1 MRGHKLT
8 REQIYRIQVGSAI
21 TAVDNVGCVRVT
33 KGGRITK
40 VYGAMAAVTATL
52 ELNRVR
58 AGTKAVVGTVAATTS
73 GVLMTSLDNTNVLE
87 GDYLAMDV
95 NAIGTLPTGATLTVH
110 VEQ

>member
-8 REQIYRIQVGSAI
+8 REQIYQIQVGSAI
-21 TAVDNVGCVRVT
+21 TAVNDVGCVRVT
-33 KGGRITK
+33 KGGRIAK
-40 VYGAMAAVTATL
+40 VFGAITAVTATL

-58 AGTKAVVGTVAATTS
+58 AGTKAVVGTVEATTS
-73 GVLMTSLDNTNVLE
+73 GVEMTSLANTTVNQ

-95 NAIGTLPTGATLTVH
+95 NAIGTLPTGAVLTVH